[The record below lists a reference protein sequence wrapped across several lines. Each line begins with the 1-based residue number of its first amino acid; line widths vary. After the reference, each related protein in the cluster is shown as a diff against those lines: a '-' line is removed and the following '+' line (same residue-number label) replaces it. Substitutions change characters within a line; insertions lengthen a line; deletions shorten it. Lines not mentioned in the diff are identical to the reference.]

1 MNLDKAICF
10 LLRKIMTY
18 VQGKCYLDL
27 KFIFQ
32 QAGAQLREEK
42 REAVMKKWVSF
53 CHTLGNNSITVLQWK
68 NLHVK

>member
-18 VQGKCYLDL
+18 LQGKCYLDL

-32 QAGAQLREEK
+32 QAGAQLRGKERRCDEK
-42 REAVMKKWVSF
+42 NG
-53 CHTLGNNSITVLQWK
+53 CHFAIHWK
-68 NLHVK
+68 IIL